1 MPATSAYAEVVTSPA
16 TCTWP
21 VVIRVS
27 TATRLLGSSA
37 RRASRIESLI
47 WSAILSGWPSV
58 TDSEVNR
65 RRDTGLLAGCGSVG
79 RKSLTVFEVGP
90 ARPDQVPDRVGRGFL
105 RSEGYVGARA
115 VGAQDHGGVLRSLE
129 PGGVPAAA
137 DLVDDEQVGALGGQL
152 GPAVGQRVT
161 LGGAGLGGE
170 ADHHLSG
177 PGPRRP
183 RDLGQHVGGADQGHR
198 VGLAGA
204 LRDLGVLGV

>member
-79 RKSLTVFEVGP
+79 RESLTVFEIGP
-90 ARPDQVPDRVGRGFL
+90 ARPDQVPDRVGQGFL
-105 RSEGYVGARA
+105 RSQGYVGARA
-115 VGAQDHGGVLRSLE
+115 VGA
-129 PGGVPAAA
+129 
-137 DLVDDEQVGALGGQL
+137 LGGQL
-152 GPAVGQRVT
+152 HPAVRQRVT
-161 LGGAGLGGE
+161 LGVAGLGRE
-170 ADHHLSG
+170 AHHDLADPG
-177 PGPRRP
+177 PGRP
-183 RDLGQHVGGADQGHR
+183 GDLGQHVGGAHE
-198 VGLAGA
+198 
-204 LRDLGVLGV
+204 